1 MEEDNFSFL
10 ESEPSLLD
18 MSASFNR
25 KESQKKAKDRT
36 IYLIIALGSLTIIE
50 YFTKDYLKS
59 YSNYLFGNSNPNRC
73 YTYLY
78 FDFYSLSGRYFIFF
92 LIYNYIN
99 IYAALCIIFLD
110 NVSFAFSN
118 IIKFFCLEPRP
129 FWETS
134 SLFPCLCITDYTGAS
149 SIGTNSVILFLSLY
163 RMFTIK
169 SNNKMFK
176 VLFGLMCLL
185 CICVICFIRLKQNV
199 DYLHQIVFGV
209 CLGVAIHVWF
219 YYILKVNVYNKKQ
232 FKQLI
237 TKPLIV
243 LTLTISCW
251 AIVSMCHFNSNTRTK
266 PKYIVNIQKYCDLN
280 TVYSF
285 DKEAFIKNIQIFE
298 FYGCYLGTWLEYW
311 YTFKGN
317 SKLFGKYNI
326 KSNNEMFN
334 QTGWVASFVRFVLF
348 YLVHVVF
355 VKRIIIDTI
364 EEIEIDSGTFVTTV
378 CFGFL
383 PMMVEGIGFFY
394 VLKRAVVKVK
404 LTNEKIVYG
413 IQDDTDN
420 SMN

>member
-1 MEEDNFSFL
+1 
-10 ESEPSLLD
+10 
-18 MSASFNR
+18 
-25 KESQKKAKDRT
+25 
-36 IYLIIALGSLTIIE
+36 
-50 YFTKDYLKS
+50 
-59 YSNYLFGNSNPNRC
+59 
-73 YTYLY
+73 
-78 FDFYSLSGRYFIFF
+78 
-92 LIYNYIN
+92 
-99 IYAALCIIFLD
+99 
-110 NVSFAFSN
+110 
-118 IIKFFCLEPRP
+118 
-129 FWETS
+129 
-134 SLFPCLCITDYTGAS
+134 
-149 SIGTNSVILFLSLY
+149 
-163 RMFTIK
+163 
-169 SNNKMFK
+169 
-176 VLFGLMCLL
+176 
-185 CICVICFIRLKQNV
+185 
-199 DYLHQIVFGV
+199 
-209 CLGVAIHVWF
+209 
-219 YYILKVNVYNKKQ
+219 
-232 FKQLI
+232 
-237 TKPLIV
+237 
-243 LTLTISCW
+243 
-251 AIVSMCHFNSNTRTK
+251 
-266 PKYIVNIQKYCDLN
+266 
-280 TVYSF
+280 VYSF

-334 QTGWVASFVRFVLF
+334 QTGWATSFVRFVLF